1 MLAKGLSIFY
11 ISVYT
16 DAQQCHLLLL
26 AAPQE
31 QADMLAVYK
40 GTGGNILEI
49 FY

>member
-16 DAQQCHLLLL
+16 DAQQCPLLLL